1 MSVPFDDA
9 QNAASVIASVVAAA
23 AAVAST
29 TANQPLGA
37 AKVDATPLSVTGVVE
52 PRTTQCDRVDATPL
66 SVTGAAKAPP
76 PPPPPPP
83 PAPQLPATSPPPPA
97 NKRLRRSA
105 AAPSSSERALLSW
118 NGLSEAPQ
126 MYGGSNAA
134 GRVTLWWTARPSAI
148 PSRYTICATDE
159 VSGEVLM
166 DLGSADDYAIGK
178 VVYDERLAVGRGLR
192 FQLLRMPLYVTEA
205 GGGHGILA
213 TAPSDVVVVGHGL
226 SRSTAFSFHR
236 IVESNR
242 CSGLLPPRPRKTKT
256 SSGG

>member
-52 PRTTQCDRVDATPL
+52 PTTTAQNQL
-66 SVTGAAKAPP
+66 LGGAAKA
-76 PPPPPPP
+76 PPPPP

-97 NKRLRRSA
+97 KKRLRRSA

-118 NGLSEAPQ
+118 NGLSEAPH

-213 TAPSDVVVVGHGL
+213 TTPSDVVVVGHGL
-226 SRSTAFSFHR
+226 SQSTAFSFHQ
-236 IVESNR
+236 IVEANR

>member
-52 PRTTQCDRVDATPL
+52 PTTT
-66 SVTGAAKAPP
+66 AAKAPP